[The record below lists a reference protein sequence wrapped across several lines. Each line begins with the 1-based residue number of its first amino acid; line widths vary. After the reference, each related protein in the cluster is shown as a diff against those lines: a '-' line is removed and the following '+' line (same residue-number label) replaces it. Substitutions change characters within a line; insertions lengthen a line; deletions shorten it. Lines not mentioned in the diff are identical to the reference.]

1 MLEALLKV
9 WPILAA
15 FATIFGGILVWL
27 ANSIWK
33 VAKWTVEQ
41 DAKMNSMGESIG
53 RIDVRVQALE
63 ARTLTHDSAIV
74 RLEARR

>member
-1 MLEALLKV
+1 MLDALIKV
-9 WPILAA
+9 WPIIAA
-15 FATIFGGILVWL
+15 LGTVFTAILVWL
-27 ANSIWK
+27 GNSIWK

-41 DAKMNSMGESIG
+41 DAKMHALGESVG

-63 ARTLTHDSAIV
+63 AKQLTQDSAII

>member
-1 MLEALLKV
+1 MLDALIKV
-9 WPILAA
+9 WPIIAA
-15 FATIFGGILVWL
+15 LGTVFTAILVWL
-27 ANSIWK
+27 GNSIWK

-41 DAKMNSMGESIG
+41 DAKMHALGESVG